1 MTSPR
6 GLCAMLASVAI
17 ALAALSAAAP
27 PGYAAG
33 PDTWPPSA
41 GALIS
46 EVATGGASASDEFV
60 ELYNAGPSTLELGGD
75 ELIYV
80 TASGATVTRK
90 AAFATP
96 TPLGPGQHLL
106 VANSAGGYAAAADAT
121 YSGGLAA
128 DGGTVAL
135 RRADGGIVDA
145 VSWGSAQNAY
155 AEGAPA
161 PAPPAGSSLERLPGY
176 PLGNWIDGNDNSAD
190 WQVRATPAPQSLA
203 SGAEPAPPVEPTT
216 EPTPAPT
223 PERTI
228 DATPGATTEP
238 TPERT
243 IDATPGSSTG
253 TTPQPSPQGPTPD
266 SSAGPSVGPS
276 PGSAAPSPA
285 GTLPTEGAEPIALA
299 RSRPVGSRVRVAGI
313 ATISPG
319 LTGSSVLFAISDSTA
334 GIFVRLP
341 ATATVLAGQPVEVAG
356 TLAAPYGQ
364 LEIRELEALTLGN
377 AGPEPEPL
385 PATVGQ
391 IGEGLEAWLV
401 SITGQIVSVQT
412 EDGRLTLE
420 VADGGAS
427 LRVVADP
434 ATGLSAADV
443 ARGQLVRAVG
453 VVGQHATASGAL
465 DGYKLW
471 LRGRADLA
479 ILPAPSPS
487 GPAATPGSAAT
498 PAAASVYTDL
508 ASGLAAR
515 GRVVDVVATVTAGVG
530 LVDWGGPT
538 VVVDDGT
545 AAVAVVLPAAAPSPR
560 AGERIRVVG
569 KVGSLHGGPRVV
581 ATLVER
587 LSAGQSPE
595 PQRLSRS
602 LRAGDEWRLVSVLG
616 RVERLTKAGVRW
628 RADLRVAGHA
638 VAILGEPAAGV
649 SASGMLVGR
658 LVLVAGIVRRSLSD
672 SSTFYVLPRSPA
684 DVWLG
689 PAPAQ
694 WTAAPAQAAMGA
706 DGASGHATAHLVA
719 IADLASAIGREV
731 VVAGLVTDAAGGE
744 ATLDDGTGQVRLGG
758 AAAAEALSL
767 LEPGDAI
774 EVTGTVSRDSAGL
787 LLLVDPDRI
796 LAVSGGAA
804 AGDDGSGGPAAGATI
819 PASAP
824 PSPGPGR
831 GAAAL
836 ATAAGRPGDPLATL
850 ALAAAGV
857 AILAAV
863 VLAAGSLL
871 ALANPGLRRRAR
883 QTSGRAWRSL
893 RRPGEGRR

>member
-6 GLCAMLASVAI
+6 GLCALLASVAI

-33 PDTWPPSA
+33 PEAWPPSA

-60 ELYNAGPSTLELGGD
+60 ELYNADPSTLDLGGG

-80 TASGATVTRK
+80 TASGATTTRK

-96 TPLGPGQHLL
+96 TLLGPGQHLL
-106 VANSAGGYAAAADAT
+106 VANSAGRYAATADAT
-121 YSGGLAA
+121 YSGGLAG

-155 AEGAPA
+155 AEGSPA

-176 PLGNWIDGNDNSAD
+176 PLGNWIDTNDNSAD
-190 WQVRATPAPQSLA
+190 WRVRDTPAPQSLA
-203 SGAEPAPPVEPTT
+203 SGPEPAPPVEPTT

-223 PERTI
+223 ADRTI
-228 DATPGATTEP
+228 EP
-238 TPERT
+238 TPGRT
-243 IDATPGSSTG
+243 AEPTLDSSTG
-253 TTPQPSPQGPTPD
+253 TAPELSAAPPQEPTPD
-266 SSAGPSVGPS
+266 SSAVASIQPSVAPPCGSPAAS
-276 PGSAAPSPA
+276 PGQTPAP
-285 GTLPTEGAEPIALA
+285 EVDPIALA
-299 RSRPVGSRVRVAGI
+299 RSRPVGSRVRVAGVV
-313 ATISPG
+313 TISPG
-319 LTGSSVLFAISDSTA
+319 PTGSSLLLAISDSTA
-334 GIFVRLP
+334 GIFIRLP
-341 ATATVLAGQPVEVAG
+341 AAEDVSVGRPVEVAG

-364 LEIRELEALTLGN
+364 LEVRELETLTLGT
-377 AGPEPEPL
+377 AGPEPEPV
-385 PATVGQ
+385 PASVGE
-391 IGEGLEAWLV
+391 IGEGFEGSLV
-401 SITGQIVSVQT
+401 SVAGEVVSVQT

-427 LRVVADP
+427 LRVLADP
-434 ATGLSAADV
+434 GTGLSAADV
-443 ARGQLVRAVG
+443 ARGQSVRAVG

-471 LRGRADLA
+471 LRRRTDLA
-479 ILPAPSPS
+479 ILSAPAPS
-487 GPAATPGSAAT
+487 GPAAAPGSGAT
-498 PAAASVYTDL
+498 PTAASVYTDL
-508 ASGLAAR
+508 ASGLAVR

-545 AAVAVVLPAAAPSPR
+545 AAVAVVLPAAAPAPR

-569 KVGSLHGGPRVV
+569 KVGSLYSARRVV

-587 LSAGQSPE
+587 LSTGQSPE

-602 LRAGDEWRLVSVLG
+602 LTAGDDWRLVSILG
-616 RVERLTKAGVRW
+616 RVERLTRAGARW
-628 RADLRVAGHA
+628 RADVRVAGQPVA
-638 VAILGEPAAGV
+638 VLGEPAAGV
-649 SASGMLVGR
+649 SGSGMLVGR

-672 SSTFYVLPRSPA
+672 SDTFYLLPRSPA

-694 WTAAPAQAAMGA
+694 RTASPRGGTGA
-706 DGASGHATAHLVA
+706 DSASGGPATYLVS
-719 IADLASAIGREV
+719 IADLESAIGREV
-731 VVAGLVTDAAGGE
+731 VVAGLVTGVGGGE

-758 AAAAEALSL
+758 AGAAEALSL

-774 EVTGTVSRDSAGL
+774 EVTGTVSRDPAGL
-787 LLLVDPDRI
+787 LILVDPDRI
-796 LAVSGGAA
+796 LAVSGGTA
-804 AGDDGSGGPAAGATI
+804 AGGDGSGGPAAGDTV

-824 PSPGPGR
+824 PSPGPAR

-836 ATAAGRPGDPLATL
+836 ATPAGEAGDPLGTL
-850 ALAAAGV
+850 ALAAAGA
-857 AILAAV
+857 AILAVAA
-863 VLAAGSLL
+863 LALGSLA
-871 ALANPGLRRRAR
+871 ALANPGLRRRVPQAP
-883 QTSGRAWRSL
+883 GRAWRSI
-893 RRPGEGRR
+893 RRPGEGGR